1 MPALAASCEDWKT
14 ALTQCKYPTAYRH
27 ALVTPIPKVTPPR
40 DIENDFRQISI
51 LPQMAKVLE
60 SLQLKMNIHSSK
72 INDSQHAFINNRS
85 TVSALTHISQNWF
98 NVTDNSKSIKNGVYA
113 LYKDFRKALIRPCRS
128 WNFT

>member
-60 SLQLKMNIHSSK
+60 SLQLK
-72 INDSQHAFINNRS
+72 
-85 TVSALTHISQNWF
+85 VSALTHISQNWF
-98 NVTDNSKSIKNGVYA
+98 NVTDNSKSIKNE
-113 LYKDFRKALIRPCRS
+113 DFRKALIRPCRS